1 MERRRPFPGWYV
13 AAVPGAEFQVCVTS
27 IQSSFPTVL
36 GKKLGKDRAVFAD
49 LLVDGSM
56 ADGCRTDRSRM
67 LREVYIDGFLESL
80 TVPRASG
87 SIISSIRKF
96 VFEKVDG
103 TRMENATGEDR
114 GAIVLYMFS
123 AKHAAVGKKA
133 SLMSIDPSSEDA
145 DVFKKGRT
153 FKVART
159 GKQIAKTYYR
169 RASFL
174 RDKKLEGTVSVFLR
188 EKSWLE
194 SRRIV
199 DANGDAWAPAPTVDL
214 VADITEKRTEE
225 DVGEGPS
232 TTKRKSQVENP

>member
-123 AKHAAVGKKA
+123 AKHAAVEKKA

-174 RDKKLEGTVSVFLR
+174 RDKKLEGRFLYFFGKRVGSSLAVSL
-188 EKSWLE
+188 
-194 SRRIV
+194 
-199 DANGDAWAPAPTVDL
+199 T
-214 VADITEKRTEE
+214 RTEMRGLRHRQWNLLLILPRN
-225 DVGEGPS
+225 VP
-232 TTKRKSQVENP
+232 RKMWGKVHQRRSARVR